1 MARGWESKA
10 IEAQQDDAA
19 RARQVR
25 PVVTAANR
33 EAMERRR
40 TLEMTRAR
48 VADELSRATVLHHR
62 TMLERALSE
71 LDAQLQTLS

>member
-19 RARQVR
+19 RARQVK
-25 PVVTAANR
+25 PVLSAADR
-33 EAMERRR
+33 EVMVRRR

-48 VADELSRATVLHHR
+48 VADELSRATVAHHR
-62 TMLERALSE
+62 TMLEKALSE
-71 LDAQLQTLS
+71 LDAQLQALS